1 MKKILA
7 FVLALV
13 MVLGM
18 ATVVSAADPTVE
30 VKSWEDNKINW
41 TVNLKVTADKEFGY
55 VEITDNSGYPYG
67 SDHDDTFT
75 YAADI
80 KADGLIAY
88 KAALGTT
95 KIFVVLYGTDGK
107 QVVTYTFEKPAD
119 KRVIVNEEV
128 FYAMYDAIYGN
139 KDTVVIDL
147 TRVYKNT
154 ITSADWE
161 WMLNNINSM
170 YKDVDMYLR
179 DENGNVSDEPVDGEW
194 WYSFAYLNMNFKLV
208 DGTTIF
214 YIDAADIDYTW
225 TKAVCFDIDDG
236 LTYKGYT
243 KADIF
248 AAIRKLSGDT
258 KNPYTFGF
266 STPSVVPTMTVS
278 YVIPQQWL
286 NVYGHKNLA
295 LWAYSNVETK
305 CEACGAKHEEFKV
318 LETTTL
324 DAITQTQRIEFTT
337 SEFYRTLVLSKTAA
351 QTADNTN
358 KGDKNP
364 NTGANDI
371 VNVAI
376 VFSVISLAAAGAF
389 VFSKQH

>member
-7 FVLALV
+7 FVLALA

-18 ATVVSAADPTVE
+18 ATVVSAADP
-30 VKSWEDNKINW
+30 
-41 TVNLKVTADKEFGY
+41 KVTVTLEKWTSVKDDTDY
-55 VEITDNSGYPYG
+55 VDMKLTSDVAIGSIEVTDNAQG
-67 SDHDDTFT
+67 SYTFKDDELPDVTGKFQYVT
-75 YAADI
+75 AVGA
-80 KADGLIAY
+80 
-88 KAALGTT
+88 T
-95 KIFVVLYGTDGK
+95 KVFVVVYGTDGK
-107 QVVTYTFEKPAD
+107 QLVTYTFEKPAD

-128 FYAMYDAIYGN
+128 FYAMRDAIMGN
-139 KDTVVIDL
+139 KDTVSIDL
-147 TRVYKNT
+147 YNVYKNT

-170 YKDVDMYLR
+170 YKDVEMYLR
-179 DENGNVSDEPVDGEW
+179 DADGNVSDEPVEGDW
-194 WYSFAYLNMNFKLV
+194 WKTFSYLNMNFRLV

-214 YIDAADIDYTW
+214 YIKAADIDYTW

-351 QTADNTN
+351 QTANNTN

>member
-18 ATVVSAADPTVE
+18 ATVAAAAVD
-30 VKSWEDNKINW
+30 VKITLDSWKGNDVVLN
-41 TVNLKVTADKEFGY
+41 VTADGDFDKLEVISNGPGAGVTAIDY
-55 VEITDNSGYPYG
+55 K
-67 SDHDDTFT
+67 
-75 YAADI
+75 DI
-80 KADGLIAY
+80 PVTGKVAFAVVDGATKVFVTAKDADGNPIA
-88 KAALGTT
+88 T
-95 KIFVVLYGTDGK
+95 
-107 QVVTYTFEKPAD
+107 VTVEKPAD
-119 KRVIVNEEV
+119 SRVIINGEV
-128 FYAMYDAIYGN
+128 FDAMRAAIDGN
-139 KDTVVIDL
+139 KDTVTIDL
-147 TRVYKNT
+147 GNVYKHT